1 MIARLAD
8 TPVLETERLT
18 LRAPQMSDWDRWWGF
33 TQDDRARF
41 VRGDGPPQLGKAWRA
56 FAHVVGMWALRGY
69 GSFVFC
75 LRGSDDAL
83 GMTDPW
89 HPMDW
94 PERELGWTV
103 WRPEAEGKGLA
114 FEAAARA
121 RDFAFRDLGWET
133 AVSYIDPGNARSI
146 ALAGRLGAV
155 RDPQAEPPEP
165 LAGTPAL
172 VFRHPRPEA
181 GA

>member
-1 MIARLAD
+1 MTPHLAG
-8 TPVLETERLT
+8 TPVLQTQRLT
-18 LRAPQMSDWDRWWGF
+18 LRAPAMQDWARWCAF
-33 TQDDRARF
+33 IVDDPRARF
-41 VRGDGPPQLGKAWRA
+41 VRGADIDLGKAWRA
-56 FAHVVGMWALRGY
+56 FGHAVGMWALRGY

-83 GMTDPW
+83 GMTGPW

-103 WRPEAEGKGLA
+103 WQPEAEGKGLA

-121 RDFAFRDLGWET
+121 RDFAFRDLGWKT

-146 ALAGRLGAV
+146 ALAERLGAV
-155 RDPQAEPPEP
+155 RDPQAEPPVP
-165 LAGTPAL
+165 LADMPAL
-172 VFRHPRPEA
+172 VFRHPAP
-181 GA
+181 GAAA